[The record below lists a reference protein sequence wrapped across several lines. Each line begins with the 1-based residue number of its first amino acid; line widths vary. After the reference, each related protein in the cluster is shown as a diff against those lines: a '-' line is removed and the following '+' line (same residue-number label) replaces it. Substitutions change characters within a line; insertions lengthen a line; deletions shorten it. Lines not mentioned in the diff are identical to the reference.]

1 MGRGGEGVSVA
12 QVVWRTGVVESGKFF
27 GRGDAVGRRNQRH
40 GSADLCVRPL
50 GVHPRTPAPLGSP
63 TAWTGNPNPLTHI
76 NHAGKGPEP
85 ASRGGGPLCP
95 LRWGFIR
102 GYSHRWVAKEFGPEK
117 SLVMQHKKIARSTA
131 QQHWPVS
138 FLEGELFERP
148 AFAAQR
154 RSQVGA
160 IPKHPEPQ
168 PGSLTWESRKPVSSI
183 GLRTP
188 RHDRIPPASH
198 PGGMQEAIPFRDE
211 PIGLSSQP
219 RVVLRTNPGL

>member
-1 MGRGGEGVSVA
+1 MRRGGEGPSVA
-12 QVVWRTGVVESGKFF
+12 QVGWRTGVAESRKFF
-27 GRGDAVGRRNQRH
+27 GRGGAVGGGNQHR
-40 GSADLCVRPL
+40 GSADRLVLYCS
-50 GVHPRTPAPLGSP
+50 TFSAPLSRP
-63 TAWTGNPNPLTHI
+63 
-76 NHAGKGPEP
+76 P
-85 ASRGGGPLCP
+85 AAGPLCP